1 MKQRMAEDVARF
13 AQWSPVALAQRI
25 AWRESVVRQTQHE
38 LAALRKAQRVQ
49 RKAKLAEAEVVG

>member
-1 MKQRMAEDVARF
+1 MKARMAEDVARF

-49 RKAKLAEAEVVG
+49 RKAAKEAG

>member
-13 AQWSPVALAQRI
+13 AQWAPSALQQRI

-38 LAALRKAQRVQ
+38 LAALRKAQRIQ
-49 RKAKLAEAEVVG
+49 RKAAKEAG